1 MAEKIKEMALNGE
14 FENSNNDYKMPF
26 DDNVIF
32 DIPAL
37 DILKKMIPISRSAMP
52 ELFPRKIFSGGLLGY
67 VGYDVIAPYVGY
79 KPQKIS
85 DVFPDVIMGF
95 FTNVLAYSHSTHTIY
110 QITNSI
116 NNYSPDQVIS
126 YLFDKFKQKDKER
139 EKKPIQFDR
148 TELMKMDS
156 GFKSNTT
163 EKEWESMIGKTK
175 EHIIAGDIIQAVISR
190 KMINESDC
198 KPLDVYQAL
207 RILNP
212 SPYMFYINFDGAHKG
227 DIRLIGS
234 SPEALISK
242 NQEVLNT
249 VPIAGTRRR
258 GKNPEDEAKMES
270 ELLHDEKELAE
281 HIMLVDLARNDLS
294 KVSVPGSI
302 DTYEFIKLRKF
313 PNIMHLISKIR
324 SVSYLDPFTILKS
337 IFPAGTV
344 SGAPKKRAMEIIHE
358 LEIEDRG
365 PYAGTAGY
373 ISFTGDMD
381 MAISIRTIFNKDKKY
396 IAKAGAGIV
405 ADSRADREFLETENK
420 MKGVIST
427 INLANI
433 IGGK

>member
-1 MAEKIKEMALNGE
+1 
-14 FENSNNDYKMPF
+14 
-26 DDNVIF
+26 
-32 DIPAL
+32 
-37 DILKKMIPISRSAMP
+37 MP

-67 VGYDVIAPYVGY
+67 IGYDVIAPYVGY
-79 KPQKIS
+79 KPQQIS
-85 DVFPDVIMGF
+85 NMFPDVIMGF

-116 NNYSPDQVIS
+116 NNDSPDQVIS
-126 YLFDKFKQKDKER
+126 YLFDKFKQKDKET
-139 EKKPIQFDR
+139 EKKPIQFNKA
-148 TELMKMDS
+148 ELMSMDS

-175 EHIIAGDIIQAVISR
+175 EHIVAGDIIQAVISR

-212 SPYMFYINFDGAHKG
+212 SPYMFSMNFDGAHEG

-242 NQEVLNT
+242 NQEILNT

-281 HIMLVDLARNDLS
+281 HIMLVDLARNDLA
-294 KVSVPGSI
+294 KVSVPGTI

-381 MAISIRTIFNKDKKY
+381 MAISIRTIFNKNKKY
-396 IAKAGAGIV
+396 IVQAGAGIV